1 MIPDPGWRDI
11 TNILKDI
18 IDILVVSFIIYKTFL
33 LIKGTRAI
41 QLILGLIIIIF
52 IFSLAEK
59 IGLFTV
65 GWIFNNF
72 VGSIIFVIVVIFQN
86 DIRRLLIA
94 LGRSPFF
101 KKITYVQETLFYDEL
116 VNACVV
122 MAKRKTGAL
131 IVIEREVGLE
141 EFMEVGVRL
150 DAEVNTELIVSMFQT
165 ATPLHDGAV
174 IIREGRIKAAG
185 CVLPLSINDE
195 LDKQFGTRHRA
206 GLGITEV
213 TDAIS
218 IIVSEEKGFV
228 SYAYKG
234 EIAVEVG
241 AENLKKTLK
250 EFLR

>member
-241 AENLKKTLK
+241 AENLKKALK

>member
-1 MIPDPGWRDI
+1 MIPDLGWRDI
-11 TNILKDI
+11 ANILKDI
-18 IDILVVSFIIYKTFL
+18 VDILIVSFIIYKTFL

-41 QLILGLIIIIF
+41 QLILGLVIVIF

-59 IGLFTV
+59 IGLFTI

-131 IVIEREVGLE
+131 IVLEREVGLE
-141 EFMEVGVRL
+141 EFMEIGVRL

-165 ATPLHDGAV
+165 ATPLHDGAM
-174 IIREGRIKAAG
+174 IMREGRIKAAG
-185 CVLPLSINDE
+185 CVLPLTTNDE

-213 TDAIS
+213 TDAVS
-218 IIVSEEKGFV
+218 IIVSEEKGYV
-228 SYAYKG
+228 SFAYKG
-234 EIAVEVG
+234 EITVDVG

-250 EFLR
+250 ELLR